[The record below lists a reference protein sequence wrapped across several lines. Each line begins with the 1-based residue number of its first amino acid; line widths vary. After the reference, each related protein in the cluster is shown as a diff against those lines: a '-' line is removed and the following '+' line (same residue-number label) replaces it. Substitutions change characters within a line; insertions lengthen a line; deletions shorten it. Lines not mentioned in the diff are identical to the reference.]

1 MNGKP
6 TYGEVYRESAARLA
20 EAGIDEAALDA
31 RLLLEFVCGTDRN
44 TLLVH
49 GEREVLEEE
58 YEKYRGLIERRAS
71 HVPLQH
77 LTGEQDFMGLT
88 FLVNKDVLVPRQD
101 TEVLV
106 EEVMKHLHDGMRI
119 LDMCTGSGCILL
131 SLLHYSNDCEGVGV
145 DLSGQALAVAR
156 ENYERLRVERQE
168 MKARFLEGNLFAALK
183 CGKATDSVEAEEA
196 SDGAEASGDGNVAH
210 GGNGTE
216 PGNAERFDVIVSNP
230 PYIKTDVIDTLMP
243 EVREH
248 EPVMALDGGADGL
261 IFYRRIAENAVNYLS
276 GGGMLF
282 FEIGCEQAT
291 DVCMIMETAGFREI
305 AVVKDFAGLDRVV
318 YGSWFG

>member
-1 MNGKP
+1 MKEP
-6 TYGEVYRESAARLA
+6 TYRDVYDEGAARLG
-20 EAGIDEAALDA
+20 EAGIEEAELDA

-44 TLLVH
+44 TLLAH
-49 GEREVLEEE
+49 GEREVSEEE
-58 YEKYRGLIERRAS
+58 YGRYSGFIERRAA

-119 LDMCTGSGCILL
+119 LDLCTGTGCVLL

-145 DLSGQALAVAR
+145 DLSERALAVAR
-156 ENYERLRVERQE
+156 ENQERLRSDRPE
-168 MKARFLEGNLFAALK
+168 MKARFLEGDLFAGL
-183 CGKATDSVEAEEA
+183 E
-196 SDGAEASGDGNVAH
+196 
-210 GGNGTE
+210 
-216 PGNAERFDVIVSNP
+216 ERFDMIVSNP

-261 IFYRRIAENAVNYLS
+261 VFYRRIAGDAGAYLN

-282 FEIGCEQAT
+282 FEIGCEQAE
-291 DVCMIMETAGFREI
+291 DVRSIMEAAGFREVE
-305 AVVKDFAGLDRVV
+305 VVKDFAGLDRVV